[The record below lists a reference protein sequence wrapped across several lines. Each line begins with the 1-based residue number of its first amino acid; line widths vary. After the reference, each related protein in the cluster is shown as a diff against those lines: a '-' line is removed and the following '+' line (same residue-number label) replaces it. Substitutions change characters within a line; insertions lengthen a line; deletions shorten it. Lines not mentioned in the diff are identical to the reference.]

1 MQWVGSPKWARSH
14 EHSASLNA
22 MVSANGRIFYIMD
35 EGPRDSIQLPA
46 KFFLTARD
54 AFNGTIL
61 WKRELPEW
69 YNHMFPLKSGP
80 ARLTRRLI
88 AVGDEVYTTLG
99 INSPLSAIDA
109 ATGKTIRTYQGTKTV
124 EELIS
129 SNGVLFLVVNP
140 DRERVDYKQENA
152 NCWKERDRASMRWG
166 WDETVD
172 ELMAV
177 DADTGEVLWKLQSKI
192 VPMSLAAD
200 AQRVVYHD
208 GEAVVCIE
216 TGTGNQLW
224 RTPVKRSLLIPTG
237 WSPSTVMYQDV
248 IFFSVQKRFLVTLS
262 AKDGKK
268 LWESK
273 LHPSGHF
280 CPEDIFVIDGLVWS
294 GDIASARPRSSGM
307 FTGRNHLTGEVDREF
322 SPDVEPFAIMHQ
334 RCYPSKATEKYII
347 PSWIG
352 TEFIDPRTKE
362 WEIHHWV
369 RGGCFYGMMPCNGL
383 LYATPNACA
392 CYYQSKLDGFNALAP
407 AAEKKRPVPSDADRL
422 QRGPAYGK
430 IEDTRNDAEWPMY
443 RHDAA
448 RSGCVGTKVSTTL
461 KHKWQTELGGRVTQP
476 VIAYGKLFAA
486 SVDTHTIHALDAAS
500 GQKLWS
506 YTAGARVDSP
516 PTLYKGCVLF
526 GSADGWV
533 YCLRA
538 SDGEL
543 AWRFGAAPHDL
554 RLMSYEQLESV
565 WPVSGSILI
574 QDDIAYALAG
584 RSMFLDGGMR
594 LLRLDPLT
602 GEKLS
607 ETILDDR
614 DPRTGKNLQSRID
627 HKKMPV
633 ALPDILSSD
642 GKFVY
647 MRSQRFNLD
656 GHRAVIDPEHQ
667 TDQEGEGT
675 HLFCPTGLL
684 DDTWF
689 HRTYWIYGKNA
700 GEGWSDWPVAA
711 RLVPAGR
718 ILTFDDEHVYGYG
731 RHPQYLCNS
740 SVLEYRL
747 FAADKTFDPNRA
759 AYINKVKIPQNT
771 VNWKNRSEHPE
782 PDLSA
787 VRRKWLIE
795 KPELIA
801 KAMVL
806 ADQTLFVAGPP
817 DVVDEES
824 IWGRTL
830 ESEVQAKLRA
840 QSAALE
846 GEQGS
851 LLWAVSASN
860 GEKMAEYKLKSVP
873 VFDGMSAA
881 NGRLYLSMKNGCILC
896 MAGN

>member
-1 MQWVGSPKWARSH
+1 
-14 EHSASLNA
+14 
-22 MVSANGRIFYIMD
+22 
-35 EGPRDSIQLPA
+35 
-46 KFFLTARD
+46 
-54 AFNGTIL
+54 
-61 WKRELPEW
+61 
-69 YNHMFPLKSGP
+69 
-80 ARLTRRLI
+80 
-88 AVGDEVYTTLG
+88 
-99 INSPLSAIDA
+99 
-109 ATGKTIRTYQGTKTV
+109 
-124 EELIS
+124 
-129 SNGVLFLVVNP
+129 
-140 DRERVDYKQENA
+140 
-152 NCWKERDRASMRWG
+152 
-166 WDETVD
+166 
-172 ELMAV
+172 
-177 DADTGEVLWKLQSKI
+177 
-192 VPMSLAAD
+192 
-200 AQRVVYHD
+200 
-208 GEAVVCIE
+208 
-216 TGTGNQLW
+216 
-224 RTPVKRSLLIPTG
+224 
-237 WSPSTVMYQDV
+237 
-248 IFFSVQKRFLVTLS
+248 
-262 AKDGKK
+262 
-268 LWESK
+268 
-273 LHPSGHF
+273 
-280 CPEDIFVIDGLVWS
+280 
-294 GDIASARPRSSGM
+294 
-307 FTGRNHLTGEVDREF
+307 
-322 SPDVEPFAIMHQ
+322 
-334 RCYPSKATEKYII
+334 
-347 PSWIG
+347 
-352 TEFIDPRTKE
+352 
-362 WEIHHWV
+362 
-369 RGGCFYGMMPCNGL
+369 
-383 LYATPNACA
+383 
-392 CYYQSKLDGFNALAP
+392 
-407 AAEKKRPVPSDADRL
+407 
-422 QRGPAYGK
+422 
-430 IEDTRNDAEWPMY
+430 
-443 RHDAA
+443 
-448 RSGCVGTKVSTTL
+448 
-461 KHKWQTELGGRVTQP
+461 
-476 VIAYGKLFAA
+476 
-486 SVDTHTIHALDAAS
+486 
-500 GQKLWS
+500 
-506 YTAGARVDSP
+506 
-516 PTLYKGCVLF
+516 
-526 GSADGWV
+526 
-533 YCLRA
+533 
-538 SDGEL
+538 
-543 AWRFGAAPHDL
+543 
-554 RLMSYEQLESV
+554 MSYEQLESV